1 MQTIIFINYHDY
13 NEQLAANQ
21 LYRLLPNSVYMDANW
36 LCYTEPMRYSDTTVN
51 IIMDNMTNAVNNF
64 LLARNYEYIIV
75 NFPFNNSKLIH
86 QLNSHLHS
94 TDYSVLFFKLN
105 NTSALEG
112 IEQFELLKS
121 EYEVHYEPMS
131 DNRLLRCSQLDTTQM
146 TAFKIAKTIHDIVLE
161 GK

>member
-1 MQTIIFINYHDY
+1 
-13 NEQLAANQ
+13 
-21 LYRLLPNSVYMDANW
+21 
-36 LCYTEPMRYSDTTVN
+36 MRYSDTTVN